1 MDTFTVRDLRE
12 HTGQLIHDAEA
23 GKLSLVTKHGRPV
36 FLAVP
41 FDENLLKLGL
51 KQALAIKLY
60 QEGTLTLEKAA
71 KLADISIEAW
81 IEILGSLGVSAV
93 NYPPTDLKRELKDFE

>member
-41 FDENLLKLGL
+41 FSDDIVELGL
-51 KQALAIKLY
+51 KPALAIKLY
-60 QEGTLTLEKAA
+60 QEGMLTIEKAA
-71 KLADISIEAW
+71 KLANISMEALIERLSSFG
-81 IEILGSLGVSAV
+81 IHVVS
-93 NYPPTDLKRELKDFE
+93 YPPTDLSQELKDFE